1 LLYNPASLL
10 ENLAPKEDDPSA
22 VSSSRN
28 PPDED
33 LDETTLTL
41 ARECGSPAPVD
52 QTSSPT
58 RSAENKPSHASNSP
72 EHGGAQKPPPRFNA
86 PRVLIPRETAAA
98 PVKTSY
104 RESYISID
112 NQ

>member
-1 LLYNPASLL
+1 MYNPASLL
-10 ENLAPKEDDPSA
+10 GNLAPKEDDPSA
-22 VSSSRN
+22 VTLRRN
-28 PPDED
+28 PPDDD

-52 QTSSPT
+52 QTSSPA
-58 RSAENKPSHASNSP
+58 RSAESKPSHASNSP
-72 EHGGAQKPPPRFNA
+72 EHIDELTPPLRFNA
-86 PRVLIPRETAAA
+86 TAAA